1 MVAQTYEPGSE
12 AFNEV
17 MQTAVRYFPNNS
29 TANLNAAIVLLNEGK
44 AEAAKPYLDKAGDIP
59 EAEEARMVYES
70 LQQ

>member
-1 MVAQTYEPGSE
+1 MLRLS
-12 AFNEV
+12 
-17 MQTAVRYFPNNS
+17 PNKT